1 MALETEDSNIE
12 QSNMDV
18 VEAKAHGKRMV
29 ALAKSRRAALRARE
43 RAVKVRERE
52 VSSQETAPTMKAAR
66 ALMNALRARE
76 RAFSGRE
83 AAIRRAL
90 KSEWDAQETLAT
102 TAELDKVR
110 IALLEK
116 QLGSSAE
123 QIASLMW
130 HARGYIHPL
139 ASKKTELEDL
149 PFLDHE
155 MRQMV
160 NTAFE
165 NMSTVYPMI
174 AENEDS
180 KL

>member
-1 MALETEDSNIE
+1 
-12 QSNMDV
+12 
-18 VEAKAHGKRMV
+18 
-29 ALAKSRRAALRARE
+29 
-43 RAVKVRERE
+43 
-52 VSSQETAPTMKAAR
+52 MKAAR
-66 ALMNALRARE
+66 ALMNALKARE
-76 RAFSGRE
+76 RTFSGRE
-83 AAIRRAL
+83 AAMRRTL
-90 KSEWDAQETLAT
+90 KSEWDARETLAT
-102 TAELDKVR
+102 AAELDKVR

-116 QLGSSAE
+116 QLGSSVE
-123 QIASLMW
+123 QTASPMW

-139 ASKKTELEDL
+139 TSKETELEDL

-174 AENEDS
+174 TENEDS